1 MGLESHPSLL
11 YFDYFGSKHDLNIR
25 RLWCFE
31 DYFQWRIK
39 ILGSSWW
46 WRTFVGFGL
55 WWRRTHSVLVWQ
67 KQEKYRVL
75 PSSLRSG
82 PHPSSA
88 PPPFIHQPSA
98 PAHLIGLIER
108 QDDKIL
114 ISVPGTCPESWGETS
129 AGCLR
134 ELRHTAGRRC
144 GSSSPRGSADRS
156 STSPAGSATR
166 SRPRRR
172 SEEEEQGK
180 NQKKTSFMAS
190 ISAFHLHILPLCHY
204 NKLYGELNGN

>member
-1 MGLESHPSLL
+1 MKDFCGVWALMKKNTLSAGLTETRKIQSFHQVCDQAPTHHLHLLHSFISH
-11 YFDYFGSKHDLNIR
+11 
-25 RLWCFE
+25 
-31 DYFQWRIK
+31 Q
-39 ILGSSWW
+39 
-46 WRTFVGFGL
+46 
-55 WWRRTHSVLVWQ
+55 
-67 KQEKYRVL
+67 
-75 PSSLRSG
+75 
-82 PHPSSA
+82 
-88 PPPFIHQPSA
+88 PPPIW
-98 PAHLIGLIER
+98 LGLSSVRMI
-108 QDDKIL
+108 KIL